1 MSFFGGGKK
10 RDLSDGSKSK
20 DVDDCKKVKEQY
32 DTINSMPDDVF
43 IDGLS
48 SPTCAKMLL
57 NCLKTI
63 ETRVADLYSLFD
75 VLKDNQV
82 KGERQLD
89 SINESIKDAQAEF
102 GTSNVWTSD
111 GRIFYKN
118 ENRVHKL

>member
-20 DVDDCKKVKEQY
+20 DVDDSKKVKEQY
-32 DTINSMPDDVF
+32 GTINSMPDDVF

-57 NCLKTI
+57 HCLKTI
-63 ETRVADLYSLFD
+63 EIRVADLYSLFD

-89 SINESIKDAQAEF
+89 SVNESI
-102 GTSNVWTSD
+102 S
-111 GRIFYKN
+111 
-118 ENRVHKL
+118 